1 MDTKCCEMPKV
12 HDDCHASVSQT
23 ASLRIP
29 VPLLPLIPSVSNL
42 RIAACKSSE
51 LSLESDRLKVA
62 DRTDVTKEANRGGE
76 ASKIKCIKQLVDSE
90 SHGSEIASQRTQ
102 GSKPS
107 GQHRCP

>member
-1 MDTKCCEMPKV
+1 MGTKCCEMPKV

-29 VPLLPLIPSVSNL
+29 VSLLPLIPSVSNL

-62 DRTDVTKEANRGGE
+62 DRTDVTKEANRGGGRE
-76 ASKIKCIKQLVDSE
+76 DKVHKAAC
-90 SHGSEIASQRTQ
+90 
-102 GSKPS
+102 
-107 GQHRCP
+107 

>member
-1 MDTKCCEMPKV
+1 MSIERRGYGRLLSCEASMGTKCCEMPKV

-29 VPLLPLIPSVSNL
+29 VSLLPLIPSVSNL

-62 DRTDVTKEANRGGE
+62 DRTDVTKEANRGGGRE
-76 ASKIKCIKQLVDSE
+76 DKVHKAAC
-90 SHGSEIASQRTQ
+90 
-102 GSKPS
+102 
-107 GQHRCP
+107 